1 MRSRLRAHHR
11 DDLLPGLYWY
21 DTTSD
26 TTQSVDHCDIR
37 TPTRLVSDELD
48 VAEEEADLAN
58 ATQQELTSAN
68 DQANLTVQD
77 KLLS

>member
-1 MRSRLRAHHR
+1 
-11 DDLLPGLYWY
+11 
-21 DTTSD
+21 
-26 TTQSVDHCDIR
+26 
-37 TPTRLVSDELD
+37 VSDELD